1 MEKGSYFK
9 YQFKSDN
16 AILLIKNVFA
26 LSIIFRNC
34 TFENFFPY
42 KYVFCITVPQP
53 IKKTNS
59 KNSAA
64 NIKASN
70 NRIPPRV
77 ILRRWYLKL
86 NTLGTQ
92 MSSMSKRQAYF
103 YVFDFSVCWTNYF
116 LIRCKQIYPGI
127 LSLTFKLI
135 DLHGVN
141 YLRVRNILPYN
152 PFQNI
157 MHSINVHVTLMILR
171 VYFYINSFKMRW
183 YLTVSVFSYGLL

>member
-1 MEKGSYFK
+1 MTNYSAKRGTQYAYLVGKGKCEYLHCMEKDSYFK

-34 TFENFFPY
+34 TFENFSPY
-42 KYVFCITVPQP
+42 KYVFCITVPQS
-53 IKKTNS
+53 IKKT
-59 KNSAA
+59 SAA

-77 ILRRWYLKL
+77 ILRRRYLKL

-116 LIRCKQIYPGI
+116 LIRCK
-127 LSLTFKLI
+127 
-135 DLHGVN
+135 
-141 YLRVRNILPYN
+141 
-152 PFQNI
+152 
-157 MHSINVHVTLMILR
+157 
-171 VYFYINSFKMRW
+171 
-183 YLTVSVFSYGLL
+183 